1 VIAVDGLTKS
11 YGRRRV
17 LDGVTFACPPGTVT
31 GFLGPNGAGKSTT
44 LRILAGM
51 TRQDAGTATVEGVPF
66 ADLARPAG
74 TVGMMLDASAL
85 HPGRTAGETL
95 ALHALAI
102 GADASAAPALLR
114 RVGLPD
120 VGRRRVGTFSLGM
133 RQRLGI
139 AVALVGSPRI
149 LILDEPYNGLDP
161 EGVFWVRGL
170 LRDFADAGGGA
181 LVSSHLL
188 NEIRETVDRLV
199 ILDHGRVHVQG
210 TLSDLLRGQAT
221 SVVASDPVRL
231 AQVLD
236 ARGLAFQPAPDGALR
251 VTGDPDLISRVLFDE
266 RIRVLRFAPED
277 GASVESLYF
286 ATTEDAR

>member
-17 LDGVTFACPPGTVT
+17 LDGVTFSCPPGTVT

-51 TRQDAGTATVEGVPF
+51 TRQDAGTAVVGGLPY
-66 ADLARPAG
+66 ARLEDPAR

-85 HPGRTAGETL
+85 HPGRTAEETL

-102 GADASAAPALLR
+102 GADPSTARGLLR
-114 RVGLPD
+114 QVGLPD
-120 VGRRRVGTFSLGM
+120 SGRRRVSAFSLGM

-170 LRDFADAGGGA
+170 LRSFADAGGGA

-199 ILDHGRVHVQG
+199 ILDHGRVQVEG
-210 TLSDLLRGQAT
+210 DLSDLLRGQAT
-221 SVVASDPVRL
+221 SVVASEPGRL
-231 AQVLD
+231 ADVLD
-236 ARGLAFQPAPDGALR
+236 ARGLGFHHGPDGALL
-251 VTGDPDLISRVLFDE
+251 VPGDPDHISRVLFDE
-266 RIRVLRFAPED
+266 RIRVLRFAPTD